1 MNIKPGDKV
10 KCIKEFS
17 EIKNNPNCAEL
28 GKIFTVKAIRY
39 VFGKQ
44 CLILE
49 NYHPFRYAKT
59 YPGMSGYVISTAKSA
74 SVERFLLLNKFKQES
89 LDF

>member
-17 EIKNNPNCAEL
+17 EIHNNPNCAEL

-44 CLILE
+44 CVVLE
-49 NYHPFRYAKT
+49 NHHPFNYRKRYT
-59 YPGMSGYVISTAKSA
+59 GMSGCIILESKSA
-74 SVERFLLLNKFKQES
+74 SVERFVLLNKFKQES